1 MRFMIIRK
9 ADAQTEAGVMPS
21 TELLEAMGRYMGE
34 MEKAGILRGGD
45 GLHPSSKGA
54 RVKFHKGK
62 PTVTDGP
69 FAEAKE
75 IIAGYSIIEVGSREE
90 AIAWAKKWPA
100 LDAGGEAEL
109 EIRPFFEAEDFGEE
123 FTPEQREREAAMRE
137 RVEKK
142 TKR

>member
-1 MRFMIIRK
+1 
-9 ADAQTEAGVMPS
+9 MPS
-21 TELLEAMGRYMGE
+21 TELLEAMGNYMGE
-34 MEKAGILRGGD
+34 LEKAGVLRGGD

-62 PTVTDGP
+62 PAVTDGP

-75 IIAGYSIIEVGSREE
+75 IIAGYSIIDVKSLDE

-100 LDAGGEAEL
+100 LDANGEVEL

-123 FTPEQREREAAMRE
+123 FTPEQREREAQMRE
-137 RVEKK
+137 RIEKK
-142 TKR
+142 R

>member
-9 ADAQTEAGVMPS
+9 ADAQTEAGVMPK
-21 TELLEAMGRYMGE
+21 TELLEAMGNYMAE

-54 RVKFHKGK
+54 KVKFHKGR
-62 PTVTDGP
+62 PTVIDGP

-75 IIAGYSIIEVGSREE
+75 IIAGYAIIDVASRAE
-90 AIAWAKKWPA
+90 AIEWVKKWPA
-100 LDAGGEAEL
+100 LDGDGELEL
-109 EIRPFFEAEDFGEE
+109 EIRPFFEADEFGEE

-137 RVEKK
+137 RIEKK
-142 TKR
+142 R